1 MEEPEVK
8 VQGSEEKMRSAEAE
22 AGSIDNT
29 FKIQGKDVVAS
40 SSGGPRAKVRTQH

>member
-8 VQGSEEKMRSAEAE
+8 VQGSEEKMRRGEAE
-22 AGSIDNT
+22 AGSVDNT
-29 FKIQGKDVVAS
+29 FKIQGQDIVAG